1 MFPDEPSGKGE
12 AFQSPLRGL
21 KNVILT
27 PHIAGATR
35 ESNLRVS
42 SLIAARVLVALA
54 MD

>member
-1 MFPDEPSGKGE
+1 MLDVFEVEPLP
-12 AFQSPLRGL
+12 ADSPLIGAPNL
-21 KNVILT
+21 VLT

>member
-1 MFPDEPSGKGE
+1 MLDVFEEEPLLPGT
-12 AFQSPLRGL
+12 PLAGVPNL
-21 KNVILT
+21 ILT